1 MSSSM
6 EDLFNGN
13 FDLSTSLTPKSSFS
27 SSGIMNY
34 IKDNMVLIIVMVI
47 MICAFYSL
55 GIINTSI
62 TFSKILKNNF
72 VKIIIVALLL
82 YYTYKR
88 WHSDKVS
95 VILLFIIVC
104 ALYYVVNDNIKS
116 TENFTQ
122 YLQLNNLNDPSF
134 KTIPNFTLNSQ
145 DPYHTVGCTHIEPDG
160 ECNENDESL
169 VDMIDGSPQMDE
181 LDGYNS
187 GLGLIGADLNED
199 GNDGDLQTKM
209 ITFGKRFYTDD
220 MNMMR
225 PLNSNNFAK
234 ENARETLIQNR
245 GKVDKIFD
253 ARDFTD
259 KTDNGFKKM
268 NGEMRSVCEGPL
280 CARPDVMMNSI

>member
-1 MSSSM
+1 M
-6 EDLFNGN
+6 ENLFNGN
-13 FDLSTSLTPKSSFS
+13 FDLSASLTPKGTISSN
-27 SSGIMNY
+27 GLIKY
-34 IKDNMVLIIVMVI
+34 IQDNIVLIVVMVI

-72 VKIIIVALLL
+72 VKIIIIAFLL

-88 WHSDKVS
+88 WNSDKVS

-122 YLQLNNLNDPSF
+122 YLQLNHINDPSF

-145 DPYHTVGCTHIEPDG
+145 GPYHTVGCTHVEPDG
-160 ECNENDESL
+160 ECDVNDESL
-169 VDMIDGSPQMDE
+169 VDMVDGSPQMDE
-181 LDGYNS
+181 LDCYNN
-187 GLGLIGADLNED
+187 GLGLVGADLNED
-199 GNDGDLQTKM
+199 GNDGDLKMKM
-209 ITFGKRFYTDD
+209 ITFGKHFYTDD
-220 MNMMR
+220 MDMMR
-225 PLNSNNFAK
+225 PLNSNNFVK

-259 KTDNGFKKM
+259 KTDNGTKKM
-268 NGEMRSVCEGPL
+268 NSEMPVCEGPL
-280 CARPDVMMNSI
+280 CVRPDVMMNSI

>member
-1 MSSSM
+1 M
-6 EDLFNGN
+6 EELFNGDFN
-13 FDLSTSLTPKSSFS
+13 LSSSLTPKGSFTS
-27 SSGIMNY
+27 DSIIDY
-34 IKDNMVLIIVMVI
+34 IKENIVLIVVMVI

-55 GIINTSI
+55 GIINTTI
-62 TFSKILKNNF
+62 TFSKILKNNI
-72 VKIIIVALLL
+72 VKIIIVAFLL

-88 WHSDKVS
+88 WNSDKVS

-122 YLQLNNLNDPSF
+122 FLQLNHLNDPSF

-145 DPYHTVGCTHIEPDG
+145 DPYHTVGCTHVEPDG
-160 ECNENDESL
+160 ECDVNDESL
-169 VDMIDGSPQMDE
+169 VDMVDGSPQMDE
-181 LDGYNS
+181 LDGYNN
-187 GLGLIGADLNED
+187 GLGLVGADLNED
-199 GNDGDLQTKM
+199 GNDGDLKMKM

-220 MNMMR
+220 MDMMR
-225 PLNSNNFAK
+225 PLNSNSFAK
-234 ENARETLIQNR
+234 ENARQTLIQNR

-268 NGEMRSVCEGPL
+268 NGEMPAVCEGPL